1 MKDKEDSTTIDWV
14 DEYPQRVA
22 QAKGELDA
30 MFNER
35 KPTYARPNRRY
46 TTAGMYL
53 PSATSP
59 ELAIA
64 LNHITNVT
72 LQDLLAEYND

>member
-35 KPTYARPNRRY
+35 KPPD
-46 TTAGMYL
+46 
-53 PSATSP
+53 TSP

>member
-14 DEYPQRVA
+14 DDTQKQVPATPV
-22 QAKGELDA
+22 
-30 MFNER
+30 
-35 KPTYARPNRRY
+35 
-46 TTAGMYL
+46 
-53 PSATSP
+53 TSP

-72 LQDLLAEYND
+72 LQDLLADYEN

>member
-14 DEYPQRVA
+14 GDLTAVEHLT
-22 QAKGELDA
+22 AKRLSNPEQKALHRLLL
-30 MFNER
+30 ER
-35 KPTYARPNRRY
+35 KPT
-46 TTAGMYL
+46 G
-53 PSATSP
+53 TSP

>member
-14 DEYPQRVA
+14 DDTQ
-22 QAKGELDA
+22 KH
-30 MFNER
+30 
-35 KPTYARPNRRY
+35 TYARPNRRY
-46 TTAGMYL
+46 VTAGMYL

>member
-1 MKDKEDSTTIDWV
+1 MKDREDSTTIDWV
-14 DEYPQRVA
+14 D
-22 QAKGELDA
+22 D
-30 MFNER
+30 FNRKHLSGAEQKALHRLLLER
-35 KPTYARPNRRY
+35 KPT
-46 TTAGMYL
+46 G
-53 PSATSP
+53 TSP

>member
-14 DEYPQRVA
+14 D
-22 QAKGELDA
+22 D
-30 MFNER
+30 FNRQPLSGAERKAIHRLLLER
-35 KPTYARPNRRY
+35 KPTD
-46 TTAGMYL
+46 
-53 PSATSP
+53 TSP

-72 LQDLLAEYND
+72 LQDLLADYEN

>member
-14 DEYPQRVA
+14 D
-22 QAKGELDA
+22 D
-30 MFNER
+30 FNRKRLSGTEQKALHRLLLER
-35 KPTYARPNRRY
+35 KPT
-46 TTAGMYL
+46 
-53 PSATSP
+53 ATSP
-59 ELAIA
+59 ELAIV

>member
-14 DEYPQRVA
+14 GD
-22 QAKGELDA
+22 
-30 MFNER
+30 FNRKHLSGAEQKALHRLLLER
-35 KPTYARPNRRY
+35 KPP
-46 TTAGMYL
+46 
-53 PSATSP
+53 ATSP
-59 ELAIA
+59 ELAMA

>member
-14 DEYPQRVA
+14 DDTQKQVPVV
-22 QAKGELDA
+22 
-30 MFNER
+30 
-35 KPTYARPNRRY
+35 PV
-46 TTAGMYL
+46 
-53 PSATSP
+53 TSP
-59 ELAIA
+59 ELAIV

>member
-14 DEYPQRVA
+14 DDTQKQVPVV
-22 QAKGELDA
+22 
-30 MFNER
+30 
-35 KPTYARPNRRY
+35 PVVPV
-46 TTAGMYL
+46 
-53 PSATSP
+53 TSP

>member
-14 DEYPQRVA
+14 GDLTAVEHLTAKRLGVAEQKAIYRV
-22 QAKGELDA
+22 LL
-30 MFNER
+30 ER
-35 KPTYARPNRRY
+35 V
-46 TTAGMYL
+46 G
-53 PSATSP
+53 TSP
-59 ELAIA
+59 ELAMA